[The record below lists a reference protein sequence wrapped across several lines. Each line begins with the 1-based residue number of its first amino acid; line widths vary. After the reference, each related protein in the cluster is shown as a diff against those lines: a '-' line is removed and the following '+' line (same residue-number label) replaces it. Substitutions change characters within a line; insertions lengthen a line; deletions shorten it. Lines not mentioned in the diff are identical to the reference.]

1 MRPRIGYKKLVA
13 AGAVAVVGVASTIAL
28 TSGSATAAQTFGYA
42 GFAHGTYIYT
52 GLANSGPQVS
62 SQLACTSKVGLR
74 STNDLATANVNRQAI
89 ARTVKTETI
98 TVNDK
103 RGNGNLSKATAVDVK
118 LGNLLT
124 LKGVEN
130 WSTAVNKNGKFEATA
145 GTKIV
150 SIKIGN
156 LVVPKLIDA
165 SPNTKVAVPGLG
177 FIVLNYQKLSTTSTS
192 AVANSAAVLIHST
205 IKNNFIP
212 KGATV
217 AVLLTKA
224 EVGGPVSG
232 VLRAKGFGTEVR
244 VGDLVKSSPTSLQTM
259 CINTGG
265 KAVTQ
270 GVAEV
275 HIPNLIYV
283 GAVTTTKR
291 GTTTADSAVAEMSAK
306 TGRVT
311 IGSGKNKI
319 VVEAVTSW
327 AKASK
332 TVGTNTQLS
341 GGSKVLSIR
350 VGDKVIPV
358 PQGVNKTVNVLDIAS
373 LTFNKVE
380 KRGSVIAVTAL
391 EVRVKAL
398 NTVVKIAYSE
408 AGVIG

>member
-1 MRPRIGYKKLVA
+1 MRPRIGYKKLVV
-13 AGAVAVVGVASTIAL
+13 AGAVAAVGVASTIAL
-28 TSGSATAAQTFGYA
+28 TSGSATAAQKFGYS
-42 GFAHGTYIYT
+42 GFAHGTYVYT
-52 GLANSGPQVS
+52 GLADHGPQVS
-62 SQLACTSKVGLR
+62 SQHACTTKVGIHE
-74 STNDLATANVNRQAI
+74 TNDLATANVNRQAI
-89 ARTVKTETI
+89 ARTVKTESN

-103 RGNGNLSKATAVDVK
+103 RGNGSITKATAADVK

-130 WSTAVNKNGKFEATA
+130 WSSAVNKNGKFEASA
-145 GTKIV
+145 DTKIV
-150 SIKIGN
+150 SIKIGSVTVPN
-156 LVVPKLIDA
+156 LIKAD
-165 SPNTKVAVPGLG
+165 PNTKVSVPGLG
-177 FIVLNYQKLSTTSTS
+177 FIVLNYQKLSTTSSS
-192 AVANSAAVLIHST
+192 ATANSAAVLIHST
-205 IKNNFIP
+205 IKNKFLP

-232 VLRAKGFGTEVR
+232 VLRGKAFGTSVK

-259 CINTGG
+259 CITTGG
-265 KAVTQ
+265 KSHTQ

-275 HIPNLIYV
+275 KVPGLAYA
-283 GAVTTTKR
+283 GGVTTTKR
-291 GTTTADSAVAEMSAK
+291 GTTTADSATAEMSAK

-311 IGSGKNKI
+311 IGEGKNKI

-332 TVGTNTQLS
+332 TTGTHTQLWA
-341 GGSKVLSIR
+341 GSKVLSIR

-358 PQGVNKTVNVLDIAS
+358 PQGVNKTINVLDIAS

-380 KRGSVIAVTAL
+380 KSGSVISVTAL

-398 NTVVKIAYSE
+398 NTTVKIAYSQ
-408 AGVIG
+408 AGVVG